1 MSKRLLTLAAVLAA
15 FLVFALVYEPRAQ
28 SDDVTSVR
36 VTNFP
41 SVQPIHGTVVLD
53 APTPHASLVRRENV
67 VVPPIKRS
75 EITNLVSAGTIQTE
89 GYTFAIL
96 SLQGEMRAQV
106 WEAGTVGAV
115 LVPEEGPVQRAMR
128 DGQRIQFPM
137 EVSTK
142 IDVGDSTFWNAEQ
155 VKANVGFGNYRVYF
169 YNSTSKGVEANL
181 YVYLCN

>member
-1 MSKRLLTLAAVLAA
+1 MAKSLYTLAAILAA
-15 FLVFALVYEPRAQ
+15 ILVFALVFEPRAQ

-41 SVQPIHGTVVLD
+41 AVQPIHGTVVLD
-53 APTPHASLVRRENV
+53 APTPHAILVQRENV
-67 VVPPIKRS
+67 QVPPIKRS
-75 EITNLVSAGTIQTE
+75 EITNLVNAGTIQTE
-89 GYTFAIL
+89 GYTYAIL
-96 SLQGEMRAQV
+96 SLQGEMKAQF
-106 WEAGTVGAV
+106 WEAGTVGAL

-137 EVSTK
+137 EVSTR
-142 IDVGDSTFWNAEQ
+142 IEVGDSTYWNAEQ
-155 VKANVGFGNYRVYF
+155 VKLNVGFRTYRVYF